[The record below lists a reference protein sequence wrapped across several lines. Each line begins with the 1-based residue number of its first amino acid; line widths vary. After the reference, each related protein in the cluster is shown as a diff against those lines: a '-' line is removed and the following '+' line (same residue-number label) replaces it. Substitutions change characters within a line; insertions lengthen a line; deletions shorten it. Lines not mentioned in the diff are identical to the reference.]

1 MIGRCAEARV
11 VVAADAQLTASAIP
25 ARARQP
31 NGVWRR
37 CRARIIHP
45 LLDPLARDAWVE
57 VPPWTAVARR
67 EIFT

>member
-11 VVAADAQLTASAIP
+11 DVVADAQLTASAIP
-25 ARARQP
+25 ARARQA

-45 LLDPLARDAWVE
+45 LLARLARYASLEMPAW
-57 VPPWTAVARR
+57 TVARC
-67 EIFT
+67 EMFT